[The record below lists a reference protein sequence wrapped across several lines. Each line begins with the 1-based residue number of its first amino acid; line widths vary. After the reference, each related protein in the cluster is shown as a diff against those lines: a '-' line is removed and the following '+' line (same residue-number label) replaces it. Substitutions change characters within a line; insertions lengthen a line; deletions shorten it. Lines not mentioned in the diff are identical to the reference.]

1 MKFRIPSPAR
11 ATWVV
16 VLLCTAGRAAA
27 VEDCPACILGIWD
40 DDQLTRNYGYSAPG
54 EFKYV
59 YVGLR
64 APETMRL
71 FRNVEFSI
79 AGLRPEDGLLVLG
92 ISCNQ
97 GAIPSCIGTAASPA
111 DTSATSTG
119 TGGLTTFWFDCFG
132 DGQPLI
138 SILFLHLGPEPDH
151 VLQVK
156 RRYPT
161 SNPAWHTPVL
171 FACGEPPVVVRVS
184 AGCYVLN
191 PTPGQTTPCVLENV
205 PAAVPTWSRVK
216 SLYRQ

>member
-1 MKFRIPSPAR
+1 MKLNY
-11 ATWVV
+11 
-16 VLLCTAGRAAA
+16 LLACGMSAALACTASRALA
-27 VEDCPACILGIWD
+27 VEDCPTCILGIWD
-40 DDQLTRNYGYSAPG
+40 NEHLTRNYGYSTPG
-54 EFKYV
+54 VIKFI

-64 APETMRL
+64 APDAVHL

-92 ISCNQ
+92 VSCNQ

-119 TGGLTTFWFDCFG
+119 IGGLVTSWFDCFG

-138 SILFLHLGPEPDH
+138 SIAFVHVDPAPDR

-161 SNPAWHTPVL
+161 SNPAWRTPAL
-171 FACGEPPVVVRVS
+171 FACGPTTVPVRAS
-184 AGCYVLN
+184 GGCYVLN
-191 PTPGQTTPCVLENV
+191 PTPGHSTPCVLENV
-205 PAAVPTWSRVK
+205 AVAIPTWSRVK
-216 SLYRQ
+216 SLYR